1 MGKLRAFMDIPRC
14 DPGYRPKEERLRD
27 YRAVERLPGQDKI
40 ERQASRCMDC
50 GTPFCHAYGCPLGNV
65 IPEFNDSVYRGNWRQ
80 ALDLL
85 VSTNNF
91 PEFTGRVC
99 PAPCE
104 ASCVAGLN
112 TDPVTI
118 RQIELA
124 IIEKAFE
131 SGSIHIA
138 PPALRV
144 DKRVAVIGSGPAG
157 LATADT
163 LNKTGYQVTVYDDA
177 QRPGGILRYGIPD
190 FKLEKWVVERRI
202 HLMETQGIHF
212 ETEASVGEDISC
224 RYLKRRFD
232 AVCLACGA
240 RKPRDLDVPGR
251 SLNGIHF
258 AMDYLIQ
265 QNKRISGEP
274 VDQSSEINARDKT
287 VVIIGGGDTGS
298 DCLGT
303 ALRQGAKKVYLF
315 EILPRPPDERPE
327 TTPWPMWPLIFRQ
340 THAYKEGGEKRWSVM
355 TKAFLGEKGKLN
367 KLQCAEVEWRSPK
380 AGAPPVPIERP
391 GTQFEVEADMVI
403 LAMGFEGPGNNRL
416 IEDLHL
422 ELDASGNVKTD
433 DQWRTSSKGVYVAGD
448 MRQGQSLVVK
458 AIADGRK
465 AAQEIIAYLGTK
477 R

>member
-1 MGKLRAFMDIPRC
+1 MGKLRAFMDLSRY
-14 DPGYRPKEERLRD
+14 DPGYRPREERLRD
-27 YRAVERLPGQDKI
+27 YRAVERQPGQDKI

-85 VSTNNF
+85 LSTNNF

-131 SGSIHIA
+131 SGYIHSGL
-138 PPALRV
+138 PAVHLDR
-144 DKRVAVIGSGPAG
+144 RVAVIGSGPAG
-157 LATADT
+157 LAMADT
-163 LNKTGYQVTVYDDA
+163 LNKTGYRVTVYDDA
-177 QRPGGILRYGIPD
+177 QHPGGILRYGIPD

-202 HLMETQGIHF
+202 QLMEAQGIHF
-212 ETEASVGEDISC
+212 ETGASLGKDISC

-240 RKPRDLDVPGR
+240 RRPRDLDVPGR
-251 SLNGIHF
+251 DLNGIYF

-274 VDQSSEINARDKT
+274 VDQSSEINARNKT

-315 EILPRPPDERPE
+315 EILPRPPAQRSE
-327 TTPWPMWPLIFRQ
+327 TTPWPMWPLIFQQ
-340 THAYKEGGEKRWSVM
+340 THAHKEGGEKHWSVM
-355 TKAFLGEKGKLN
+355 TKAFLGEKGKLK
-367 KLQCAEVEWRSPK
+367 KLQCAEVEWRSPE
-380 AGAPPVPIERP
+380 ASAPPVPVERP
-391 GTQFEVEADMVI
+391 GTRFEVDADMVI
-403 LAMGFEGPGNNRL
+403 LALGFVGPGNNRL
-416 IEDLHL
+416 IEDLNL
-422 ELDASGNVKTD
+422 ELDARGNIKAD
-433 DQWRTSSKGVYVAGD
+433 DKLRTSSEGVYVAGD

-465 AAQEIIAYLGTK
+465 AAREIIAYLGAK